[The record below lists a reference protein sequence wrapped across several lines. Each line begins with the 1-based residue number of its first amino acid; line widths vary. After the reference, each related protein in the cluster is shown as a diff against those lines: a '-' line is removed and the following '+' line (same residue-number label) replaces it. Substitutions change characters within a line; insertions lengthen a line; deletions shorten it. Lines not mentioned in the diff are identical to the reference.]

1 MEIIAVAD
9 FKVPLFFIL
18 PHHLPIFCLFLHFFL
33 DKFKFQSSQGRQ
45 MQGTYSFPDR
55 KYDWGNIQLAIQR
68 KHLCLLPIKC
78 IHILFTLKEL
88 INFRKRALINGALSN
103 RHSPQHKPIPLHL
116 SPTPVAA
123 PFIHSLTIWQA

>member
-1 MEIIAVAD
+1 MEITAVAD

-18 PHHLPIFCLFLHFFL
+18 PHHLPTFCLFLHFFL

-68 KHLCLLPIKC
+68 KHLFVSFPSNASTFVHIKRTNK
-78 IHILFTLKEL
+78 FQKEG
-88 INFRKRALINGALSN
+88 FD
-103 RHSPQHKPIPLHL
+103 
-116 SPTPVAA
+116 
-123 PFIHSLTIWQA
+123 